1 MSSYKYILLSLAT
14 LMCLTAS
21 AQRKRQKPSQPTPEE
36 LAAEAL
42 NERFNARLHSCEQV
56 TFVDSIVVSLQD
68 LFNYKTASDESGSIT
83 TCAKYFNQPDTTG
96 ATVYIS
102 QMRNKIIFSKPTDK
116 GLRLFESEKI
126 GQKWSTPE
134 QLQGLDDFPQN
145 YPFMLNDGVT
155 LYYSAQDTT
164 GLGQWDIYMA
174 RYDTDTKRYLA
185 PENIGLPFNSKSND
199 YLYIIDEY
207 HNLGWLATDRNQPQ
221 GKVCVYT
228 FIPNTT
234 RTIYNYEQLG
244 HERTVSLANINSISD
259 TWTDRQAVES
269 ALQRLKSIIK
279 PDKTDTTRLF
289 TLVIN
294 DSRTYHTFADFRNHQ
309 AAEIAR
315 QWYRNTNT
323 LDHITTQLSTLRDKY
338 HQSKTEQLST
348 QILQLEQSQSDLRD
362 SIQHQ
367 VKEIRRLELQ

>member
-1 MSSYKYILLSLAT
+1 MLSHKYILLSLTT
-14 LMCLTAS
+14 LLCLTIN
-21 AQRKRQKPSQPTPEE
+21 AQRSRQKTSHPTPEE
-36 LAAEAL
+36 QAAQAL
-42 NERFNARLHSCEQV
+42 NERFNARLYSCEQV
-56 TFVDSIVVSLQD
+56 TFVDSTVVSLQD
-68 LFNYKTASDESGSIT
+68 LFNYKTSSDESGSIT
-83 TCAKYFNQPDTTG
+83 TYSKYFNQPDTTG

-155 LYYSAQDTT
+155 LYYAAQDTT
-164 GLGQWDIYMA
+164 GLGKWDIYMA

-185 PENIGLPFNSKSND
+185 PENIGLPFNSQSND

-244 HERTVSLANINSISD
+244 HERTLSLAHINRISD

-269 ALQRLKSIIK
+269 ALQRLKSIIE
-279 PDKTDTTRLF
+279 PDKTYTTKLF
-289 TLVIN
+289 TLIIN
-294 DSRTYHTFADFRNHQ
+294 DSHTYHTFSDFHNRQ
-309 AAEIAR
+309 ALEKAQ
-315 QWYRNTNT
+315 QWHRDTKT
-323 LDHITTQLSTLRDKY
+323 LDNITTQLTILRDKY
-338 HQSKTEQLST
+338 HQSKTDQLAT
-348 QILQLEQSQSDLRD
+348 QILQLEQSQATLLD